1 MNKNSPFNIIN
12 LDVKEGSFDKAFER
26 WKFYKIS
33 GFKTPKGTNV
43 DAVAENELV

>member
-33 GFKTPKGTNV
+33 GFKTPKVRKITFR
-43 DAVAENELV
+43 ERT